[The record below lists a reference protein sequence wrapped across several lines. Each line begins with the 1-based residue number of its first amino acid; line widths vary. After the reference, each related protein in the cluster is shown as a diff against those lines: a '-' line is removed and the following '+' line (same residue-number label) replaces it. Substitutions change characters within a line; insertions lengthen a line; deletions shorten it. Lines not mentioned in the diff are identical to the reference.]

1 LRDVVVFGGEFRFY
15 RMADD
20 EYRPMSAGSSSIK
33 KPKPTIESNPK
44 ELIHMKNLH
53 ALILATVVLLAAPV
67 ASFAQTGHWTSVGS
81 AGTTIDETD
90 LRIYAVDGG
99 DLFFAPGKG
108 GTINARYNVVNT
120 ANVNLE
126 MPIWN
131 TLEIGY
137 TDLSAAGS
145 IQALLWKVDP
155 CTGARVLLCSV
166 TSDDNGPACKT
177 CQFPNNSFNFLTNLY
192 FVGVVITRNNEGA
205 NPILHT
211 LRIF

>member
-1 LRDVVVFGGEFRFY
+1 
-15 RMADD
+15 M
-20 EYRPMSAGSSSIK
+20 K
-33 KPKPTIESNPK
+33 K
-44 ELIHMKNLH
+44 LH
-53 ALILATVVLLAAPV
+53 ALILTTVALLAAPV

-81 AGTTIDETD
+81 AGVTIDEAA
-90 LRIYAVDGG
+90 LRTYAVDGG
-99 DLFFAPGKG
+99 DLSFAAGKT

-126 MPIWN
+126 MPVWN

-137 TDLSAAGS
+137 TDLSLAGS
-145 IQALLWKVDP
+145 VRAFLWKVDP
-155 CTGARVLLCSV
+155 CTGNRVLLCSV

-177 CQFPNNSFNFLTNLY
+177 CQFPNNSFDFLTNLY
-192 FVGVVITRNNEGA
+192 FVGVVMTRTDEAA